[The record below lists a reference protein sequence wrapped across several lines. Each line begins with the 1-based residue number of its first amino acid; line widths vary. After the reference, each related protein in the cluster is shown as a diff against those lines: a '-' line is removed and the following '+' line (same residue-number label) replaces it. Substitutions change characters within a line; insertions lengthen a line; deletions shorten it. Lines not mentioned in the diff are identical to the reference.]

1 MDQEAMKEPV
11 TSTPAWDELE
21 EWTRGRIQEWMQQLL
36 VEEVT
41 EFLGRAKHQRRGVD
55 MQGYRNG
62 YGMPRRLT
70 MRSGTVTVRR
80 PRVRDLDER
89 FESRLLPLFT
99 RRTREVR
106 DLLPELYLH
115 GLASGDFE
123 LALRGLL
130 GEQAPLSAST
140 VARAKERWQ
149 AEYSEWQQRP
159 IEDEIVYLWLDGV
172 YLKPGLEKEK
182 AALLVAIGVKADGHK
197 VVLAVTSGYRESTAS
212 WRALLRDLKA
222 RGMNEPRL
230 VVGDGNLG
238 LWSAL
243 RNIFPGAEE
252 QRCWNHRLV
261 NLLTQVPKQRQG
273 EARELLTKIPYQ
285 ASERQA
291 RQQKR
296 VFQNWCLEHGYERA
310 AELIDE
316 NWEQMVSFYRFP
328 RGHWRQLRTSNVVES
343 PFAALR
349 LRTAAAKRFK
359 KVANATAVVWKMSLL
374 AERKFRRIN
383 SPELLPAVV
392 AGQRYHDGLPIKGG
406 QHQEAAA

>member
-1 MDQEAMKEPV
+1 MK
-11 TSTPAWDELE
+11 
-21 EWTRGRIQEWMQQLL
+21 
-36 VEEVT
+36 
-41 EFLGRAKHQRRGVD
+41 
-55 MQGYRNG
+55 
-62 YGMPRRLT
+62 
-70 MRSGTVTVRR
+70 SGTVTVRR
-80 PRVRDLDER
+80 PWVRDLDER

-106 DLLPELYLH
+106 ELLPDLYLH

-130 GEQAPLSAST
+130 GEQAALSAST

-159 IEDEIVYLWLDGV
+159 IEDEIVCLWLDGV
-172 YLKPGLEKEK
+172 YVKAGLEQEK
-182 AALLVAIGVKADGHK
+182 AALLVAIGVKPDGHK

-212 WRALLRDLKA
+212 WSGLLRDLKA

-285 ASERQA
+285 ASARQA
-291 RQQKR
+291 RQKKR
-296 VFQNWCLEHGYERA
+296 VFQNWCLDHGYERA

-328 RGHWRQLRTSNVVES
+328 RAHWRHLRTSNVVES

-349 LRTAAAKRFK
+349 LRTDAAKRFK
-359 KVANATAVVWKMSLL
+359 KVANAIAVVWKMLL
-374 AERKFRRIN
+374 VAERKFRRIN
-383 SPELLPAVV
+383 SPELLPAVA
-392 AGQRYHDGLPIKGG
+392 AGQQYHDGLPIKGG

>member
-11 TSTPAWDELE
+11 ASTPVWDELE

-41 EFLGRAKHQRRGVD
+41 EFLGRAKQQRRGVD

-62 YGMPRRLT
+62 YGKPRRLT

-99 RRTREVR
+99 RRTQEVR

-149 AEYSEWQQRP
+149 AEYSEWQQRR

-172 YLKPGLEKEK
+172 YLKSGTGAGEGG
-182 AALLVAIGVKADGHK
+182 VAGGHRSE
-197 VVLAVTSGYRESTAS
+197 TGRPQ
-212 WRALLRDLKA
+212 
-222 RGMNEPRL
+222 G
-230 VVGDGNLG
+230 
-238 LWSAL
+238 
-243 RNIFPGAEE
+243 GAGGE
-252 QRCWNHRLV
+252 QRL
-261 NLLTQVPKQRQG
+261 P
-273 EARELLTKIPYQ
+273 
-285 ASERQA
+285 
-291 RQQKR
+291 R
-296 VFQNWCLEHGYERA
+296 VDG
-310 AELIDE
+310 
-316 NWEQMVSFYRFP
+316 
-328 RGHWRQLRTSNVVES
+328 VVEQ
-343 PFAALR
+343 P
-349 LRTAAAKRFK
+349 
-359 KVANATAVVWKMSLL
+359 ATRS
-374 AERKFRRIN
+374 EG
-383 SPELLPAVV
+383 
-392 AGQRYHDGLPIKGG
+392 AGD
-406 QHQEAAA
+406 E

>member
-1 MDQEAMKEPV
+1 MDQGAMKEPV
-11 TSTPAWDELE
+11 ASTPAWDELE
-21 EWTRGRIQEWMQQLL
+21 EWMQQLL

-41 EFLGRAKHQRRGVD
+41 EFLGRRKYQRRGAE
-55 MQGYRNG
+55 MAGYRNG
-62 YGMPRRLT
+62 YGKPRRLT

-99 RRTREVR
+99 RRTQEVR
-106 DLLPELYLH
+106 ELLPDLYLH

-159 IEDEIVYLWLDGV
+159 IEDEIGYLWLDGV
-172 YLKPGLEKEK
+172 YLKAGLEKEK
-182 AALLVAIGVKADGHK
+182 AALLVAIGVKPDGHK

-212 WRALLRDLKA
+212 WSGLLRDLKA

-230 VVGDGNLG
+230 LVGDGNLG

-285 ASERQA
+285 TSARQA
-291 RQQKR
+291 QQKKR

-328 RGHWRQLRTSNVVES
+328 RGHWRHLRTSNVVES

-359 KVANATAVVWKMSLL
+359 KVANATAVVCKMLLL

-383 SPELLPAVV
+383 SPELLPAVA
-392 AGQRYHDGLPIKGG
+392 AGQQYHDGLPIKGG

>member
-1 MDQEAMKEPV
+1 MDQGAMKEPAA
-11 TSTPAWDELE
+11 STPVWDELE

-62 YGMPRRLT
+62 YGKPRRLT

-80 PRVRDLDER
+80 PRLRDLDER

-99 RRTREVR
+99 RRTQEVR

-149 AEYSEWQQRP
+149 AEYSEWQQRR

-172 YLKPGLEKEK
+172 YLKAGLEKE
-182 AALLVAIGVKADGHK
+182 ALLVVIGVKPDGHK
-197 VVLAVTSGYRESTAS
+197 VVLAVASGYRESTAS
-212 WRALLRDLKA
+212 WSSLLRDLKA

-252 QRCWNHRLV
+252 QRWNHRLV
-261 NLLTQVPKQRQG
+261 DAVPPPRRSNLYER
-273 EARELLTKIPYQ
+273 R
-285 ASERQA
+285 SET
-291 RQQKR
+291 
-296 VFQNWCLEHGYERA
+296 WCLDHGYERVRA
-310 AELIDE
+310 
-316 NWEQMVSFYRFP
+316 R
-328 RGHWRQLRTSNVVES
+328 R
-343 PFAALR
+343 
-349 LRTAAAKRFK
+349 
-359 KVANATAVVWKMSLL
+359 ANC
-374 AERKFRRIN
+374 
-383 SPELLPAVV
+383 
-392 AGQRYHDGLPIKGG
+392 
-406 QHQEAAA
+406 

>member
-1 MDQEAMKEPV
+1 MDQGATKEPV
-11 TSTPAWDELE
+11 ASTPAWDELE

-62 YGMPRRLT
+62 YGKPRRLT
-70 MRSGTVTVRR
+70 MRTGTVTVRR

-89 FESRLLPLFT
+89 FESRLLPLFA

-106 DLLPELYLH
+106 DLLPDLYLH

-130 GEQAPLSAST
+130 GEQAALSAST
-140 VARAKERWQ
+140 VARVKERWQ
-149 AEYSEWQQRP
+149 AEYSEWKQRR
-159 IEDEIVYLWLDGV
+159 IKDEIVYLWLDGV
-172 YLKPGLEKEK
+172 YLKAGLEKEK
-182 AALLVAIGVKADGHK
+182 AALLVAIGVKPDGHK
-197 VVLAVTSGYRESTAS
+197 VVLAVASGYRESTAS
-212 WRALLRDLKA
+212 WSSLLRDLKA

-243 RNIFPGAEE
+243 GNIFPGAEE
-252 QRCWNHRLV
+252 QHCWNHRIV
-261 NLLTQVPKQRQG
+261 NVLTQVPKRRQG
-273 EARELLTKIPYQ
+273 EARVLLTKIPYQ
-285 ASERQA
+285 TSERQA
-291 RQQKR
+291 QQKKR
-296 VFQNWCLEHGYERA
+296 VFQSWCMEHGYERA

-328 RGHWRQLRTSNVVES
+328 RGHWRHLRTSNVIES

-349 LRTAAAKRFK
+349 LRTDAATRFK
-359 KVANATAVVWKMSLL
+359 KVANATAVVWKMLL
-374 AERKFRRIN
+374 VAERRFRRIN
-383 SPELLPAVV
+383 SPELLPAVA
-392 AGQRYHDGLPIKGG
+392 AGLQYHDGLPIRVG

>member
-1 MDQEAMKEPV
+1 MDQEAMKEPAA
-11 TSTPAWDELE
+11 STPVWDELE

-62 YGMPRRLT
+62 YGKPRRLT

-99 RRTREVR
+99 RRTQEVR

-159 IEDEIVYLWLDGV
+159 DRGRDRVPVVGRRVPESGTGEGEGGVVGGHRSETGRPQGGAGGEQRLPRVDGV
-172 YLKPGLEKEK
+172 VEQP
-182 AALLVAIGVKADGHK
+182 AARSEGA
-197 VVLAVTSGYRESTAS
+197 
-212 WRALLRDLKA
+212 
-222 RGMNEPRL
+222 
-230 VVGDGNLG
+230 GD
-238 LWSAL
+238 
-243 RNIFPGAEE
+243 E
-252 QRCWNHRLV
+252 
-261 NLLTQVPKQRQG
+261 
-273 EARELLTKIPYQ
+273 
-285 ASERQA
+285 
-291 RQQKR
+291 
-296 VFQNWCLEHGYERA
+296 
-310 AELIDE
+310 
-316 NWEQMVSFYRFP
+316 
-328 RGHWRQLRTSNVVES
+328 
-343 PFAALR
+343 
-349 LRTAAAKRFK
+349 
-359 KVANATAVVWKMSLL
+359 
-374 AERKFRRIN
+374 
-383 SPELLPAVV
+383 
-392 AGQRYHDGLPIKGG
+392 
-406 QHQEAAA
+406 